1 MDIVH
6 IVHVTVHWISCQT
19 LDRSQSL
26 FYFVPQE
33 SHSQVDS
40 AGQTWS
46 LGSFGKVTI
55 LSQSQIFWHKKS
67 KSESQSKT
75 QPVKLIK
82 GTPQL
87 RSLLQTKESQDMR
100 SFTRR
105 SRDLWGYFETF
116 CIICPYGAN
125 SIWGAVCLDADD
137 NDPWV
142 KTWGR
147 DESCHSPLAPTLGII
162 IAVASLSSSSSAE
175 RYPRALL
182 WHWFN
187 HGCIIAVII
196 ITATAMDGKL
206 QSCTHSTAEDA
217 AWFDLFT
224 DGW

>member
-1 MDIVH
+1 MVSSPHIDHRMHRMPSANHERDRNNLQCPMDIVH

-82 GTPQL
+82 VTPQL

-105 SRDLWGYFETF
+105 SR
-116 CIICPYGAN
+116 
-125 SIWGAVCLDADD
+125 
-137 NDPWV
+137 V
-142 KTWGR
+142 KTWFVR
-147 DESCHSPLAPTLGII
+147 LFWNVLHHLPL
-162 IAVASLSSSSSAE
+162 
-175 RYPRALL
+175 R
-182 WHWFN
+182 
-187 HGCIIAVII
+187 C
-196 ITATAMDGKL
+196 
-206 QSCTHSTAEDA
+206 
-217 AWFDLFT
+217 
-224 DGW
+224 